1 MRLNNLL
8 LPILIVGCCYGL
20 SLAHADPV
28 RVISAEEIQRLRPQQ
43 IERVTRQTLT
53 AATPTAGASH
63 TADNIA
69 TATIA
74 VRRFDHVDSAGA
86 ARRPPGLTIK
96 LGEYLFINSAEPARA
111 IDCVATDLGE
121 CLETSFRYLAMTDAG
136 DPLDLSLVLE
146 STKKLRYIT
155 GDGNFIGNIFVQ
167 LKDHD
172 SPTEVKDMSTAIQ
185 VVVSAPVD
193 TIKPGTLIDIT
204 QTNYFQNVT
213 LAVKTPEEPTVV
225 KLTPARSADPQEVE
239 FGVTRPT
246 LELRVGQDSILG
258 FGLETAT
265 VTVQANG
272 VDSPPSTAITVTS
285 KKGRLNQNA
294 ISFDA
299 DGIARTFVRSRATGA
314 DLITAE
320 LSPFSDGADSVV
332 YEKPWTW
339 LIAVLLGAIVGIGI
353 RLTMRA
359 KQADKNP
366 GVAFDVSIG
375 LLGGLMTA
383 VLYALGV
390 NILPLPLPNGFS
402 EGLTFL
408 LSALG
413 GWVFPKWLSGLGPK
427 KE

>member
-1 MRLNNLL
+1 
-8 LPILIVGCCYGL
+8 
-20 SLAHADPV
+20 
-28 RVISAEEIQRLRPQQ
+28 VISAEEIQRLRPQK

-53 AATPTAGASH
+53 AATPTAGDSQ
-63 TADNIA
+63 TAGNIA

-86 ARRPPGLTIK
+86 ARRPARLSIK

-111 IDCVATDLGE
+111 IDCTATDLGE

-146 STKKLRYIT
+146 STKKLRYTT
-155 GDGNFIGNIFVQ
+155 GDGNFIGNVFVQ
-167 LKDHD
+167 LMDRD
-172 SPTEVKDMSTAIQ
+172 SPTEVKNMSTAIQ
-185 VVVSAPVD
+185 VAVSAAVD
-193 TIKPGTLIDIT
+193 KIVPGTLVDIT
-204 QTNYFQNVT
+204 QTNHFQNVT
-213 LAVKTPEEPTVV
+213 LAVKTPEEPTIV
-225 KLTPARSADPQEVE
+225 KLTPARSAEPQELE

-314 DLITAE
+314 DVITAE
-320 LSPFSDGADSVV
+320 LNPFSDGTDRVI

-339 LIAVLLGAIVGIGI
+339 LLAVLVGASPS
-353 RLTMRA
+353 
-359 KQADKNP
+359 DC
-366 GVAFDVSIG
+366 
-375 LLGGLMTA
+375 
-383 VLYALGV
+383 
-390 NILPLPLPNGFS
+390 
-402 EGLTFL
+402 
-408 LSALG
+408 
-413 GWVFPKWLSGLGPK
+413 WVDS
-427 KE
+427 